1 MENKEPRI
9 VVCVRIPISSFE
21 AIKNKIKDT
30 LSFSDYLRNLI
41 KKDLEGE
48 NNV

>member
-1 MENKEPRI
+1 MENREPRV
-9 VVCVRIPISSFE
+9 VVCFRISASSFE
-21 AIKNKIKDT
+21 TIKNKIKDK

-41 KKDLEGE
+41 KKDLEGG